1 MPDKD
6 YNNRGAFWRRKPK
19 EGDEDGKQY
28 PNYEGRMTVDG
39 KVKWVSLW
47 VNTEPKILERFKNY
61 QKGGGT
67 MDLDEFKK
75 NQPDMSFR
83 INEPVKK
90 E

>member
-6 YNNRGAFWRRKPK
+6 YNNTGAFWKRKPK
-19 EGDEDGKQY
+19 EGDEAGKKY
-28 PNYEGRMTVDG
+28 PNYEGKMTVDG
-39 KVKWVSLW
+39 KLKYVALW
-47 VNTEPKILERFKNY
+47 VNTEPKE
-61 QKGGGT
+61 
-67 MDLDEFKK
+67 